1 MSKGKVKEYNSNRG
15 YGTIIDIDTGQNLT
29 VYANY
34 VLLKKDETLKSGQD
48 VEYEIQDN
56 RGENWAVNVKIL
68 LVQPQEA
75 IINVNQKKDVIRSER
90 ALCREELLQK
100 TGTGV
105 FSLVRIAMIRALE
118 LASGKPC
125 LINNPSSDK
134 TTITVLEEISQGKI
148 GMKIKGKT

>member
-68 LVQPQEA
+68 LVQP
-75 IINVNQKKDVIRSER
+75 
-90 ALCREELLQK
+90 
-100 TGTGV
+100 
-105 FSLVRIAMIRALE
+105 
-118 LASGKPC
+118 
-125 LINNPSSDK
+125 
-134 TTITVLEEISQGKI
+134 
-148 GMKIKGKT
+148 

>member
-1 MSKGKVKEYNSNRG
+1 MQMEARMSKGKVKEYNSNRG

-68 LVQPQEA
+68 LVQP
-75 IINVNQKKDVIRSER
+75 
-90 ALCREELLQK
+90 
-100 TGTGV
+100 
-105 FSLVRIAMIRALE
+105 
-118 LASGKPC
+118 
-125 LINNPSSDK
+125 
-134 TTITVLEEISQGKI
+134 
-148 GMKIKGKT
+148 